1 MINQTETNMTN
12 VDYPYV
18 LRANGASYSF
28 PDFAS
33 LMGQV
38 RTLGLDVYEIEC
50 LPDEDPAPVATKT
63 VRNLMS
69 GKEVEIAV
77 DTPLCCDPSKE
88 TYWCM

>member
-1 MINQTETNMTN
+1 MTN
-12 VDYPYV
+12 VECPYV
-18 LRANGASYSF
+18 LRANGTSYLFS
-28 PDFAS
+28 DFAS
-33 LMGQV
+33 LMAQI

-50 LPDEDPAPVATKT
+50 VDEDPAPVATKT

-77 DTPLCCDPSKE
+77 DTPLCCDPSSE